1 MEKENPQLRAYLA
14 RASFLKSAPDPA
26 HLPADQGAEICF
38 AGRSNAGKSSAL
50 NPLCAQKGLARAS
63 KRPGRTQLL
72 NVFVLDESRRL
83 VDLPG
88 YGYAEAPKE
97 MRQNWGIVMDDYF
110 SHRQSLKL
118 AVLMMDIRH
127 PMRPFDEMLIEACTQ
142 RGLPV
147 HILLTKADKL
157 SRGAAAGVLQKLR
170 RNLPEG
176 VTVQLFS
183 SLNGMGVEEARA
195 RLREVLET
203 PGTDDEAPEE
213 LTNTPPID

>member
-1 MEKENPQLRAYLA
+1 MEKENPQLRAYFA

-26 HLPADQGAEICF
+26 HLPADHGAEICF

-50 NPLCAQKGLARAS
+50 NTLCAQKSLARAS

-72 NVFVLDESRRL
+72 NVFVLDESKRL
-83 VDLPG
+83 IDLPG
-88 YGYAEAPKE
+88 YGYAEAPRE
-97 MRQNWGIVMDDYF
+97 MRKNWGQVMDVYF
-110 SHRQSLKL
+110 TSRQSLRL

-170 RNLPEG
+170 RTLPEG
-176 VTVQLFS
+176 VTMQLFS
-183 SLNGMGVEEARA
+183 SLNGMGVDEARA
-195 RLREVLET
+195 HLREVLEAH
-203 PGTDDEAPEE
+203 GASE
-213 LTNTPPID
+213 TPPTPSA